1 MRHECDIPRTEAV
14 GIEHWPPQTDHF
26 GIDIKRRLQPRVR
39 PRPFGL
45 HEHRKEAIVRLRY
58 AACGEEKFLRTRS
71 VYPVN
76 LNCIFWPSEGSNLY
90 LALRRLKRVRL
101 RPDEHSV
108 TDRPRQRIVRPSAHA
123 RDALSDS
130 FGFFT
135 DALNEHQLVSR
146 ERDEGTVIR
155 APLQRSNRRL
165 HRHLTKLFSRNRPIV
180 LTLSDVKLNSSVF
193 IARRERSLV
202 PSHAHDFD
210 RPAARRP
217 FARVYRLPVQH
228 PLILR
233 RLVRLPLTRR
243 VRDFARPRAVRRRSV
258 RHDKVPVSTARRNLT
273 RVSRR
278 LTPRHRL
285 VLRHDP
291 HRTYRR
297 EHQRPSLR
305 FALARVRDALR
316 RRRHRHDCLSSRVSR
331 FKRPTVSPF
340 VRSSSRVTETPPS
353 TRETT
358 KRRRRR
364 PSVRPSVLDL
374 VLALRR
380 RPRSTASV

>member
-1 MRHECDIPRTEAV
+1 MRHEYDIPRTEAV
-14 GIEHWPPQTDHF
+14 GIQHWPPQTDHF

-39 PRPFGL
+39 PRPFAL
-45 HEHRKEAIVRLRY
+45 HERRKEAIVWLCH
-58 AACGEEKFLRTRS
+58 AACGEEKFLRTRG

-76 LNCIFWPSEGSNLY
+76 LNRVFWPSEGSNLY
-90 LALRRLKRVRL
+90 LALRWLKRVRL

-108 TDRPRQRIVRPSAHA
+108 TDRPHQRIVRPSAHA
-123 RDALSDS
+123 GDALSDS

-135 DALNEHQLVSR
+135 DALDEHQLVSH
-146 ERDEGTVIR
+146 ERDKGTVIR

-165 HRHLTKLFSRNRPIV
+165 HRHLTKLFRRNRPIV
-180 LTLSDVKLNSSVF
+180 LTLSDVKLNSSAF
-193 IARRERSLV
+193 IACRERSLV

-210 RPAARRP
+210 RPTARRP
-217 FARVYRLPVQH
+217 FARVYRISVQH
-228 PLILR
+228 PLIFR

-285 VLRHDP
+285 VLRHNP

-305 FALARVRDALR
+305 FALARIRDAFR
-316 RRRHRHDCLSSRVSR
+316 SRRHRYDCLSSLVSR
-331 FKRPTVSPF
+331 LKRPTVFPF
-340 VRSSSRVTETPPS
+340 VRSFALHPASPKPHRRRAKPRKDDVSRP
-353 TRETT
+353 RD
-358 KRRRRR
+358 RRRR
-364 PSVRPSVLDL
+364 
-374 VLALRR
+374 RR